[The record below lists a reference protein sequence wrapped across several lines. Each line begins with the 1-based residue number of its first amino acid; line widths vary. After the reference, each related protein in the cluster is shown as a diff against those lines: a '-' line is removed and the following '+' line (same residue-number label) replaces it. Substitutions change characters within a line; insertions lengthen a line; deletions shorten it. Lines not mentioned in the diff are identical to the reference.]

1 MIEEVPEHP
10 AAGLLPPKFPGHDMT
25 RVWDGP
31 DRDLASAALTRS
43 RYGQQG
49 YGDALTYVSDGTMPY
64 PFLFDELSEYWSDW
78 LGLKFDDAADEF
90 VVPLDRFESEYAAG
104 ILQMRYEIVRPRYP
118 DPHAIL
124 GMIPTLFGPNAE
136 SDETRE
142 LAAML
147 DDAAVETDRA
157 ARIAKYQAIERH
169 ILDRALVIPVFW
181 DDGTIY
187 ELVKPYIRGYNRP
200 AYYGSRYKDVTI
212 DTTHPDYP
220 TDRLSQ

>member
-1 MIEEVPEHP
+1 M
-10 AAGLLPPKFPGHDMT
+10 
-25 RVWDGP
+25 
-31 DRDLASAALTRS
+31 LTFVR
-43 RYGQQG
+43 R
-49 YGDALTYVSDGTMPY
+49 GDDILREF
-64 PFLFDELSEYWSDW
+64 FLDYTSNWVAQ
-78 LGLKFDDAADEF
+78 LGVTVEF
-90 VVPLDRFESEYAAG
+90 VGLEDAPLNTFDTRLEEG
-104 ILQMRYEIVRPRYP
+104 TLEMRYEIVRPRYP

-147 DDAAVETDRA
+147 AEAAVETDRV

-181 DDGTIY
+181 DDGTTY
-187 ELVKPYIRGYNRP
+187 ELVKPYIHGYNRP

-220 TDRLSQ
+220 ADRLSQ